1 MPSISKRQRRFM
13 GAELG
18 RMQAGKATHTGMNE
32 GQLKDFAS
40 TKEIGLPLKKK
51 LAQRKMGGHS
61 GMSGM

>member
-1 MPSISKRQRRFM
+1 M
-13 GAELG
+13 GAQLG
-18 RMQAGKATHTGMNE
+18 RMQAGKATHTGMSE

-40 TKEIGLPLKKK
+40 TKETGLPLKKK